1 MDMGI
6 CVWGACICTC
16 AEARKRHWS
25 SSVAWY
31 VGAEIWTRDCAA
43 SNLNHRAISW
53 APRDLKVILWLFII
67 FIIILTNL
75 LQGLNCANYL
85 KLNVGAATEK
95 DKYFFLCDCESDMY
109 NMLNWYENNELWRHT
124 PVVIVRAQAV
134 QISRNTLNLNCRRI
148 SGGWIKAS
156 IPQELVKVSP
166 FLQKES
172 FPLPLAKGT

>member
-75 LQGLNCANYL
+75 LQGLNCVNYL
-85 KLNVGAATEK
+85 KLNIGAATEK

-109 NMLNWYENNELWRHT
+109 KRWTDTRIMSYEGIHQLLLWGPRLSRYPEILST
-124 PVVIVRAQAV
+124 STVGGFLVV
-134 QISRNTLNLNCRRI
+134 
-148 SGGWIKAS
+148 G
-156 IPQELVKVSP
+156 
-166 FLQKES
+166 
-172 FPLPLAKGT
+172 